1 MKITELFERIVE
13 GNPKVCNVVYVDT
26 SSKIGKQNFEMFEI
40 ILSKY
45 VNICDVTKVTEN
57 RIDDYG
63 MTYTYQ
69 IRLNNQRKFMRELQL
84 QGLDLI
90 YQSFDMVRLVN
101 KK

>member
-1 MKITELFERIVE
+1 MKITELFEKIVE

-26 SSKIGKQNFEMFEI
+26 SSNIGKQNFKMFEV

-45 VNICDVTKVTEN
+45 VNINDSTKVIQK

-63 MTYTYQ
+63 MIYTYQ
-69 IRLNNQRKFMRELQL
+69 IRLNNQRKFMRELRL
-84 QGLDLI
+84 QCLDLI
-90 YQSFDMVRLVN
+90 HHDFNMVRLVN